1 MYRTASA
8 IAATLLIAG
17 CAGNGDGLD
26 ENGRP
31 IDSEPLPLAP
41 TFASIQ
47 QNVFTPICSRCH
59 AGAAAPLGLRLD
71 AASSYAMLVN
81 APSVEE
87 PTLRRILPGNPDL
100 SYLVQK
106 IEGRAATGGQMPLG
120 LPPLP
125 ADTIAVIRQWV
136 MQGAPQ
142 TTASAD
148 PQGPAVLA
156 AITPDADAILEK
168 APTQI
173 VVSATV
179 ELDTSSINA
188 GTVSLI
194 RSGGDGSFDEGNE
207 IAVPALSFEIRS
219 VDPTVLAIAVPAS
232 AWVPDSYRLRI
243 TGAGTVV
250 VADLAGI
257 AIDGDGDGH
266 AGGDFVADFDLGR
279 PL

>member
-1 MYRTASA
+1 MYRTAYA

-31 IDSEPLPLAP
+31 IGSESLPLAP
-41 TFASIQ
+41 TFDSIQ

-59 AGAAAPLGLRLD
+59 AGAGAPFGLRLD

-81 APSVEE
+81 APSVEQ

-106 IEGRAATGGQMPLG
+106 IEGHAATGGQMPLG
-120 LPPLP
+120 GPPLS
-125 ADTIAVIRQWV
+125 ADTIAAIRQWV
-136 MQGAPQ
+136 MEGAPQ
-142 TTASAD
+142 TSASAD

-168 APTQI
+168 APAQI

-179 ELDTSSINA
+179 QLDTTSINA
-188 GTVSLI
+188 GTVSLV

-207 IAVPALSFEIRS
+207 ITVPALSFEIRS
-219 VDPTVLAIAVPAS
+219 VNPTVLAIAVPAS

-243 TGAGTVV
+243 AGAGTVV

-257 AIDGDGDGH
+257 AIDGDRDGH
-266 AGGDFVADFDLGR
+266 AGGDFVTDFDLGR